1 MRRLAARLLLIA
13 AAAQSGAPGWADSLR
28 IATFNTELSRR
39 GPGLLLRDILRGED
53 PQVAAVVTVIAAAR
67 PDVLVLQGVDWDAEG
82 RTLAALQQRLGE
94 AGAVYPHRFLRQPNA
109 GLPVEP
115 PLDMDGDGRIG
126 DAGDAQGYG
135 RFRGDGGLAVLSRLP
150 LREAEAREFSALLW
164 RDLPGADLPRH
175 EDGRPFPSS
184 EAQAVQRLS
193 SAAHWLVPIELPEG
207 GRLNVM
213 AFQAGTP
220 LFDGPED
227 RNGRRNAD
235 EIRLWQHLLDGALG
249 PAPEPPFVIA
259 GGANLDP
266 ERGAG
271 RREAI
276 RALLADPRLQDPRPG
291 SREAGT
297 ATVEWKTAGEMR
309 VDYLLPSAG
318 LSVTGAGVIWPQTPQ
333 DAAAMASRHRLVWV
347 DLDLP

>member
-13 AAAQSGAPGWADSLR
+13 AAALAGAPGWAETLR
-28 IATFNTELSRR
+28 IATFNAELSRR
-39 GPGLLLRDILRGED
+39 GPGLMLRDILRGED
-53 PQVAAVVTVIAAAR
+53 AQVAAVVAIIAEAR
-67 PDVLVLQGVDWDAEG
+67 PDVLVLQGIDWDAEG
-82 RTLAALQQRLGE
+82 RTLAALQQRLAE

-150 LREAEAREFSALLW
+150 LLETEARDFSALLW

-175 EDGRPFPSS
+175 DDGRPYPSA
-184 EAQAVQRLS
+184 EAQVVQRLS
-193 SAAHWLVPIELPEG
+193 SVAHWLVPVELPRG
-207 GRLNVM
+207 GWLDVL

-249 PAPEPPFVIA
+249 PSPEAPFVIA

-266 ERGAG
+266 EHGAG

-276 RALLADPRLQDPRPG
+276 RALLADPRLQDPRPE
-291 SREAGT
+291 SPKAGT
-297 ATVEWKTAGEMR
+297 ATVEWQNAGRMR
-309 VDYLLPSAG
+309 VDYVLPSAG
-318 LSVTGAGVIWPQTPQ
+318 ITISGSGVIWPQTP
-333 DAAAMASRHRLVWV
+333 DDPAAMASRHRLVWV
-347 DLDLP
+347 DLALP